1 MRTTLLLGIA
11 FTTALSLTATAE
23 DLHRLTSNRVP
34 IKRIRRS
41 SAHHK
46 DESTSHQHAQ
56 TLAKY
61 SNHAAGRK
69 KGSPLTRT
77 RVEGRQPGQS
87 AEDQGGMGSGDFD
100 SSSRRSQRIDAA
112 RFPIEYNP
120 SQTAFIGR
128 VGIGSPSQYFNL
140 EFDIGSADTWVTAVH
155 ANCSAHTPCPAAG
168 KRRLFSPKRSS
179 TFQQAPNLDWT
190 VQFSDGAQVNGT
202 LVSDWVRVGGFEVKH
217 QVLGLADSLK
227 DVKENGIDGSFGLG
241 LRDLTFHGDATPVEN
256 LVYAHS
262 MLPEVGIWLGVGN
275 EGGELIFGGR
285 DRARY
290 IGEISYFDLPQAS
303 PYWSTAVQ
311 SIAVVTNPVVSNPD
325 PKRQQGQQQEQ
336 RRKQT
341 VTSIPARDGQ
351 GTGSSLPNV
360 IFDTSTNLIVLPP
373 RVARKV
379 HQAIHHSFF
388 GLYTGY
394 NIFTNTY
401 TVPCD
406 LVEKETAV
414 WIELGPASI
423 HRSVDEVAKSTN
435 ETSEPQEGSADP
447 ELMTMMMGKEG
458 SSANHRFRI
467 LGRDIVRERVAVIGG
482 LFNTCHSGIQESK
495 SDEDDWVLGN
505 IWFMNNYMTLDHKNR
520 QVGIAPAVQPEP

>member
-1 MRTTLLLGIA
+1 MRTTLLLGFA
-11 FTTALSLTATAE
+11 FATALSFTATAE
-23 DLHRLTSNRVP
+23 ELHRVP

-41 SAHHK
+41 STHK
-46 DESTSHQHAQ
+46 EESTSHQHAR

-61 SNHAAGRK
+61 SNHA
-69 KGSPLTRT
+69 GSKSVPHSRLQRPEAAKSDIK
-77 RVEGRQPGQS
+77 RPQQQS
-87 AEDQGGMGSGDFD
+87 DVDKDDMGSNFD
-100 SSSRRSQRIDAA
+100 ASARRSQQIDAA

-120 SQTAFIGR
+120 SETAFVGR

-155 ANCSAHTPCPAAG
+155 ANCSTDTPCPS
-168 KRRLFSPKRSS
+168 KRRVFSPKRSWS
-179 TFQQAPNLDWT
+179 FQPTPNLNWT
-190 VQFSDGAQVNGT
+190 LQFSDGAQVNGT
-202 LVSDWVRVGGFEVKH
+202 LGSDLIRVGGFEVEH
-217 QVLGLADSLK
+217 QVIGLAKSMKNVK
-227 DVKENGIDGSFGLG
+227 DNGIDGSFGLG
-241 LRDLTFHGDATPVEN
+241 LRDLTFNGDATPIEN
-256 LVYAHS
+256 LVYAHL
-262 MLPEVGIWLGVGN
+262 MLSEVGVWLGVGN
-275 EGGELIFGGR
+275 QGGELIFGGR

-303 PYWSTAVQ
+303 SYWSTSVQ
-311 SIAVVTNPVVSNPD
+311 SIAVVTNPIVSNPD
-325 PKRQQGQQQEQ
+325 QDKQQEP

-341 VTSIPARDGQ
+341 VTSINARDGQ
-351 GTGSSLPNV
+351 GTGTSLPNV
-360 IFDTSTNLIVLPP
+360 IFDTSTNIIVLPP

-394 NIFTNTY
+394 NIFTRSY

-406 LVEKETAV
+406 LVEKETNV
-414 WIELGPASI
+414 WIELGPTSLP
-423 HRSVDEVAKSTN
+423 RSVDEVAKLINSTTIDDPAN
-435 ETSEPQEGSADP
+435 ASADP
-447 ELMTMMMGKEG
+447 QMMRKEG
-458 SSANHRFRI
+458 SSTNNRFRI

-520 QVGIAPAVQPEP
+520 QIGIAPAVQPET